1 MIYKL
6 LTAIANLL
14 KTELSA
20 DLPQSDKH
28 FTTKQLRE
36 SPSEPFPKISVYLG
50 KFTPDTSIRNSKSVK
65 PYPEENR
72 QEILV
77 MREFEQDFFIEIYDK
92 DLGKVEKLASLI
104 LGVILT
110 NSEDLL
116 QEYNNVTTSTKYQSK
131 AITTVHIINQ
141 VNVLDSIYKTTA
153 EPQSFELKLQA
164 KGQLKLLRN
173 IGGELGT
180 IDEINILSSIPQIGS

>member
-36 SPSEPFPKISVYLG
+36 SPSEPFPQISVYLG
-50 KFTPDTSIRNSKSVK
+50 KFTPDQSIRNLKSLK

-72 QEILV
+72 QEV
-77 MREFEQDFFIEIYDK
+77 TVVREFDQDFFIDIYDN
-92 DLGKVEKLASLI
+92 DLGNLEKLASLI
-104 LGVILT
+104 LGIILT

-116 QEYNNVTTSTKYQSK
+116 QEYNVTASTSYQSK
-131 AITTVHIINQ
+131 AIATVHIINQ
-141 VNVLDSIYKTTA
+141 INILDSLYKTTA

-164 KGQLKLLRN
+164 KGQLKLSRN
-173 IGGELGT
+173 IGGDLDT
-180 IDEINILSSIPQIGS
+180 IKNINIQSSIPQVGS

>member
-36 SPSEPFPKISVYLG
+36 SPSEPFPQISVYLG
-50 KFTPDTSIRNSKSVK
+50 KFTLDRSMRNLKSLK
-65 PYPEENR
+65 PYPEQNR
-72 QEILV
+72 HEITV
-77 MREFEQDFFIEIYDK
+77 MREFEQEFFIEVYDT
-92 DLGKVEKLASLI
+92 DLAKLEKLASLI
-104 LGVILT
+104 FGIILT
-110 NSEDLL
+110 NSEELL
-116 QEYNNVTTSTKYQSK
+116 QQYNVTASTSYQSQQ
-131 AITTVHIINQ
+131 ITTVHIINQ
-141 VNVLDSIYKTTA
+141 INVLESIYKTTVD
-153 EPQSFELKLQA
+153 PQSFELKLQA

-173 IGGELGT
+173 IGGDLSR
-180 IDEINILSSIPQIGS
+180 IKNINIQSPIP

>member
-36 SPSEPFPKISVYLG
+36 SPSEPFPKISIYLG
-50 KFTPDTSIRNSKSVK
+50 KFTPDKSIRNSKSLK
-65 PYPEENR
+65 PYRDDKQKEMT
-72 QEILV
+72 V
-77 MREFEQDFFIEIYDK
+77 VREFDQDFFIEIYDK
-92 DLGKVEKLASLI
+92 DLEKVEKLASLI
-104 LGVILT
+104 LGIILT

-116 QEYNNVTTSTKYQSK
+116 QEYNVTASIGYQSK
-131 AITTVHIINQ
+131 AITTVNIINQ
-141 VNVLDSIYKTTA
+141 INVLESIYKTIV

-164 KGQLKLLRN
+164 KGQLKLSRN

-180 IDEINILSSIPQIGS
+180 IKNINIQSSIPQVGS

>member
-20 DLPQSDKH
+20 DIPQSDQH

-36 SPSEPFPKISVYLG
+36 SPSEPFPQISVYLG
-50 KFTPDTSIRNSKSVK
+50 KFTLDQSMRNLKSLK
-65 PYPEENR
+65 QYPEESR
-72 QEILV
+72 QEITV
-77 MREFEQDFFIEIYDK
+77 MREFEQEFFIEVYDTN
-92 DLGKVEKLASLI
+92 LENLEKFASLI
-104 LGVILT
+104 FGIILT

-116 QEYNNVTTSTKYQSK
+116 QEYNITASTSYQSQE
-131 AITTVHIINQ
+131 ITTVHIINQ
-141 VNVLDSIYKTTA
+141 INVLESIYKTTVDT
-153 EPQSFELKLQA
+153 QSFELKLQA

-173 IGGELGT
+173 IPGNLST
-180 IDEINILSSIPQIGS
+180 IQNINIQSRLPLEI